1 MHKKFYS
8 FRVICVAFVLF
19 ACADHSSDSE
29 VSATAPS
36 RFSMVTGKHLFA
48 VDGSGKY
55 HAWIVGFDG
64 TILHTSN
71 GGEDWFSQAPPI
83 EEDLYDVCFIDTQT
97 GWIVGK
103 HGTILH
109 TQDGGKHWKAQ
120 QRITEQRLFDVHFI
134 DVSTGWAVG
143 TMGTILH
150 TVDGG
155 NSWTKQGWDEDRYYN
170 GVVFVD
176 EYKGWVV
183 GEYATIDHTENGGET
198 WVPQTCEEIQ
208 PIKPEK
214 DFPPPPPN
222 LYGVLFQDENAGCA
236 TGMDGIVIKTED
248 GGKTWKRATPKAD
261 FSLYQVAL
269 KGNNVRVVGAQGSY
283 LTSSD
288 GGSSWNRIEDKL
300 GTNFW
305 LRDLV
310 FTDDRIGWIV
320 GAAGTILKTDDGGN
334 TWKKISGVFYK

>member
-1 MHKKFYS
+1 MHKALYS
-8 FRVICVAFVLF
+8 AGIIWIVLVLF
-19 ACADHSSDSE
+19 ACADRSSDSDL
-29 VSATAPS
+29 STTAPS
-36 RFSMVTGKHLFA
+36 PINMVTGEHLFA
-48 VDGSGKY
+48 IDAFGEH

-71 GGEDWFSQAPPI
+71 GGEDWVVQVPPT
-83 EEDLYDVCFIDTQT
+83 EDDLYDVCFTNPHN

-103 HGTILH
+103 HGTVFH

-134 DVSTGWAVG
+134 DASMGWAVG

-155 NSWTKQGWDEDRYYN
+155 STWTKQGWDEDRYYN
-170 GVVFVD
+170 GVFFVD

-183 GEYATIDHTENGGET
+183 GEYATIYHTENGGKT
-198 WVPQTCEEIQ
+198 WVPQTCEGIQ

-222 LYGVLFQDENAGCA
+222 LYGVLFLDENVGCA

-248 GGKTWKRATPKAD
+248 GGNTWQRATPKAD
-261 FSLYQVAL
+261 FSLYQVTL
-269 KGNNVRVVGAQGSY
+269 RGKQGWVVGGQGSY
-283 LTSSD
+283 LISSD
-288 GGSSWNRIEDKL
+288 GGTTWNRIEDKL

-305 LRDLV
+305 LRDVV
-310 FTDDRIGWIV
+310 FTDDLIGWIV

-334 TWKKISGVFYK
+334 TWKKISGIFYE